1 MRRRASTG
9 GRGRVRTS
17 GERAELGLLLR
28 LLDQGFD
35 HAAWHG
41 PTLGGAIRGVTAKEA
56 AWRPGRGRHN
66 VWEIVLHTAYWKY
79 AVRRRLISG
88 EHGAF
93 PRSGSNWPA
102 LPEAL
107 DERQW
112 RADVRLLK
120 DEHKKLRQAVAALAP
135 NALGRRLAKKRWT
148 TSETIHGIAMH
159 DLYHA
164 GQIQLLKRLRGRH

>member
-1 MRRRASTG
+1 MT
-9 GRGRVRTS
+9 
-17 GERAELGLLLR
+17 ELRWLLR

-41 PTLGGAIRGVTAKEA
+41 PTLGGAIRGLNAKLA
-56 AWRPGRGRHN
+56 ARRPAPDRHN

-79 AVRRRLISG
+79 AVRRRLTG
-88 EHGAF
+88 AKQGAF
-93 PRSGSNWPA
+93 PREGSNWPA
-102 LPEAL
+102 LPDVL
-107 DERQW
+107 DERHW

-120 DEHKKLRQAVAALAP
+120 DEHRKLRRAVSALRP
-135 NALGRRLAKKRWT
+135 GSLGRRLAKKRWT

-164 GQIQLLKRLRGRH
+164 GQIQLLKKLRGRG